1 MLCVFLD
8 CPFLLPFVFANVYL
22 LSYSMNTYPNFA
34 GITVVIQFKYQVEQ
48 RRCFDLTITLA
59 VVPDLQNVALETPSL
74 G

>member
-1 MLCVFLD
+1 MLSVVRVSGLSI
-8 CPFLLPFVFANVYL
+8 FVAFR
-22 LSYSMNTYPNFA
+22 YSMNTYPNFA

-59 VVPDLQNVALETPSL
+59 VVPDLQNVVLETPSL